1 MWHFVAEQRA
11 VSHRGRHRSH
21 LNSVSGESPGA
32 RGAAVA
38 EISSLDTA
46 RNLQV
51 TGEGSRRVSSAGGSG
66 RQDVS
71 EPDQCGA
78 EGGFVFGA
86 DGEVPLADEF
96 A

>member
-1 MWHFVAEQRA
+1 M
-11 VSHRGRHRSH
+11 
-21 LNSVSGESPGA
+21 SGESPGA
-32 RGAAVA
+32 RGAAFA
-38 EISSLDTA
+38 KTSSLDTA

-51 TGEGSRRVSSAGGSG
+51 TDEGSRRASSAGGSG

-78 EGGFVFGA
+78 EGGFMFGA

>member
-1 MWHFVAEQRA
+1 M
-11 VSHRGRHRSH
+11 SLRGRHRSH
-21 LNSVSGESPGA
+21 LNFVSGESTGA
-32 RGAAVA
+32 RGAAFA
-38 EISSLDTA
+38 ETSSLDTA
-46 RNLQV
+46 RRLRV
-51 TGEGSRRVSSAGGSG
+51 TGEGSRRASSAGGSG

-86 DGEVPLADEF
+86 DGEVPLAYEF